1 MARRADSNRAGFWR
15 ELIQRRRHSGLS
27 VARVCEQ
34 AGVSPASFYRW
45 QRQLRGGPALGPN
58 AASDRGS
65 SAAAPQSRCDP
76 RAGSRLVPVQIVA
89 DPPTG
94 RDESAGQLEVE
105 LPGEIRL
112 RIPAGCDRAM
122 LELVIQLLRTPS
134 SREAG

>member
-1 MARRADSNRAGFWR
+1 MARRAGSTRASFWQ
-15 ELIQRRRHSGLS
+15 ELIQRRRQSGLS
-27 VARVCEQ
+27 VAQLCEQ

-45 QRQLRGGPALGPN
+45 QRQLRGGPALGRK
-58 AASDRGS
+58 AVSAGS
-65 SAAAPQSRCDP
+65 RVAAAPQARCDA
-76 RAGSRLVPVQIVA
+76 RAESRLVPVQIVA

-112 RIPAGCDRAM
+112 RIPAGCDRAT
-122 LELVIQLLRTPS
+122 LELVIQLLRTVG